1 MTAPTIPSYAGT
13 PANYGTRRG
22 AASASDFHGALVTDV
37 RIDSPA
43 YDAGIEPGM
52 YVSQVNGASLT
63 DMIVWLWEADEDE
76 VELVVYDPS
85 DDTSAACVLERFPGE
100 DWGLTFNDAI
110 FDEMRTCVNACV
122 FCFMRMLPKE
132 SRDTL
137 TIRDDDYRLSFLQG
151 NFVTLTNMSDRD
163 VREVVDKF
171 LSPMNVSIH
180 AISPD
185 VRRRLIGRNAQR
197 GIDVL
202 ETLMDAG
209 IEIHAQIVLCPG
221 LNDGEE
227 LERTLRYCEE
237 HPLITSLGIVPLG
250 FTKHQDR
257 FSTSYSDDAEAARA
271 VVEQV
276 RPYQDRAFE
285 RFGRHTFQM
294 SDEFY
299 LAARVTP
306 PPAAFYDGYP
316 QFYDGIGMIRSYLDD
331 TVEVLSKEPGR
342 VRAVAR
348 ALESRGERL
357 VVIAGEAA
365 ETTVAGFVGSAG
377 LGGTVRAI
385 RNDYFGGNVNVSG
398 LLCACDVLEQL
409 EDDLSRVM
417 LILPD
422 VMFNANGL
430 TLDGYHREHLLNELA
445 ERGARAFSSS
455 TTPRELLAFL
465 ESVLGA

>member
-1 MTAPTIPSYAGT
+1 MTKPTVPAYAST
-13 PANYGTRRG
+13 PANYGARRG
-22 AASASDFHGALVTDV
+22 AVPAEAFRGALVVAV
-37 RIDSPA
+37 RPDSPA

-52 YVSQVNGASLT
+52 YISHVNDQSLT

-76 VELVVYDPS
+76 VELTVFDPS
-85 DDTSAACVLERFPGE
+85 DDTSTPCVLERFPGE

-163 VREVVDKF
+163 VEEVIDKF

-180 AISPD
+180 AVSPD
-185 VRRRLIGRNAQR
+185 VRRSLIGRNAGR
-197 GIDVL
+197 GIEVL
-202 ETLMDAG
+202 ERLMDAG

-221 LNDGEE
+221 LNDGDE
-227 LERTLRYCEE
+227 LDRTLRYCEA
-237 HPLITSLGIVPLG
+237 HPSITSLGIVPLG

-257 FSTSYSDDAEAARA
+257 FTSSYSDDWRAARA

-276 RPYQDRAFE
+276 RPFQERAFE

-299 LAARVTP
+299 LAARLDP
-306 PPAAFYDGYP
+306 PQADFYDGYP

-331 TVEVLSKEPGR
+331 TDAVLADTAR
-342 VRAVAR
+342 VRR
-348 ALESRGERL
+348 AGDALRSLGLRL
-357 VVIAGEAA
+357 VVISGEAA
-365 ETTVAGFVGSAG
+365 RDTVARFVESPELSGEA
-377 LGGTVRAI
+377 RAI
-385 RNDYFGGNVNVSG
+385 KNYYFGGNVNVTG
-398 LLCACDVLEQL
+398 LICACDILDQL
-409 EDDLSRVM
+409 ETDLGRVM
-417 LILPD
+417 LILPE
-422 VMFNANGL
+422 VMFNADGL
-430 TLDGYHREHLLNELA
+430 TLDGYHREHLLTLLE
-445 ERGARAFSSS
+445 ERGARALCSS
-455 TTPRELLAFL
+455 TAPQELLSFI
-465 ESVLGA
+465 EGDLGL